1 MAEPEDPIA
10 DQIDPQP
17 ATPVPMPAAAPRRPA
32 LIGPVIG
39 GVLAAAIGFAVAQF
53 VPGGW
58 PIADTAA
65 LEAKLTTQ
73 AEQTQALQTALAA
86 LSEAPTA
93 PDSVLTDRIASLEST
108 VSALPPA
115 PDTTS
120 LDQRLAALEQRLT
133 VIEALPKAG
142 SPASAAALAQLQSD
156 VAALKSGGP
165 SAAALQQASAAIDAK
180 LAGAESKIAAIK
192 REAEATTQAAA
203 IRTAVGQ
210 IAAALDSGAPYSAAL
225 AVLTAANL
233 PPILT
238 DNAKTG
244 LPSQQSLTAGFPD
257 AARAALA
264 ASLPAAKGQSWT
276 ERASAFLRNQTG
288 ARSLTPHPGNDPDAV
303 LSRAEAALNAGDL
316 ATVLTELAAL
326 PPEGQA
332 AIAAWQAECA
342 RRQAGILAVQS
353 LSATLGG

>member
-1 MAEPEDPIA
+1 MAEPEDPSA

-17 ATPVPMPAAAPRRPA
+17 VTPAQVPAPRRRS

-65 LEAKLTTQ
+65 LEAKLATQ
-73 AEQTQALQTALAA
+73 AEQTQALTTRLAA
-86 LSEAPTA
+86 LAETRTA
-93 PDSVLTDRIASLEST
+93 PDPALTDRIATLET
-108 VSALPPA
+108 AVSALPPA

-133 VIEALPKAG
+133 AIEALPKAG
-142 SPASAAALAQLQSD
+142 SPASTAALAQLQSD

-165 SAAALQQASAAIDAK
+165 SAAALQQVSAAIDAK
-180 LAGAESKIAAIK
+180 LAGAESRIAAIK
-192 REAEATTQAAA
+192 REAEASTKAAA

-225 AVLTAANL
+225 AALTDANL

-244 LPSQQSLTAGFPD
+244 LPSQQSLTASFPD
-257 AARAALA
+257 AARAALE
-264 ASLPAAKGQSWT
+264 ASLRAGKGQSWT

-288 ARSLTPHPGNDPDAV
+288 ARSLTPHAGSDPDAV

-326 PPEGQA
+326 PPEGQV

-342 RRQAGILAVQS
+342 RRQAAITAVQS